1 MLEWTDRA
9 REKAEMASQAV
20 KRGVPEERLAGARRR
35 GRELDEEARLRHSR
49 EEAAEALDAAVEGAD
64 PDALRAVL
72 EGATKLGAASEEAVQ
87 RASQRPALPEEAR
100 SQYRAIKK
108 AAVDLEAAEL
118 SPVRR
123 PYKSTPFRSSAPAQG
138 RPPSP
143 RGAARRPCPAPRP
156 PPPPGAA
163 AWAAVAAGSTRRAGR
178 GGRNGSVL

>member
-1 MLEWTDRA
+1 MWVVGVVLRLIVLEWKDRA

-72 EGATKLGAASEEAVQ
+72 ESATKPGAASQDTVQ
-87 RASQRPALPEEAR
+87 RAFAKP
-100 SQYRAIKK
+100 
-108 AAVDLEAAEL
+108 D
-118 SPVRR
+118 
-123 PYKSTPFRSSAPAQG
+123 KSTRFRGPAPAQA